1 MNPSA
6 FDTVRR
12 AIPLLLVLLAA
23 GCIEPPAPTTEPPP
37 IIPATTAVADDA
49 TRAALTAYDSATG
62 TLRFANAT
70 PALENLKPDDV
81 IVSLPSSAAP
91 DGYLRQ
97 VKAIRRENGAVILE
111 TTQASLTDAIS
122 DGSLD
127 VQHTL
132 EPSDLRAAQ
141 GLVQGVRASVRLQA
155 GVGDGFRY
163 EVKFD
168 ETMLDFG
175 EGNVK
180 AKVKITGSLKF
191 NAGYGLNFEIRGPRL
206 FPPRLPAFRGFKA
219 SVGFDQSSSL
229 RVSGDANAKIKKEK
243 RVAEYRFSP
252 QCFAILIVPVC
263 VVPTIYVSVGV
274 SGEVN
279 LRFDYTADQS
289 ARAEIGG
296 RWTPDNGWQK
306 IDPTPVFDMSF
317 KQALDV
323 NATVRARAQVRAEAA
338 LMIYGVGGPSIG
350 VALGAEVDAALQR
363 NPRWIA
369 RATLEAYYG
378 VILDLPIL
386 GRIAEHRET
395 LYTLSKEIA
404 RAANAA
410 PALQPTNRAARVEL
424 GLPVNLA
431 PGCDQAGSAFYLA
444 RDPEDGCAVTA
455 SVVSDR
461 DGPVTL
467 EHVFTTEGP
476 RILTVTVR
484 DSSGATSSVAFTV
497 NVVNT
502 PPALAVQY
510 FGDPR
515 QGEEYAFAVIASDP
529 NERDLVTLCANTT
542 WSVDAPDSLSSA
554 TGCLI
559 RIRFASA
566 GTRSV
571 RVSTR
576 DPQGATAS
584 RSLTVNVQP
593 PPANPFPR
601 IKSAGAF
608 SDERFPSLGTCRQ
621 VPVTLGALIDLRGRA
636 CTLYVGNGG
645 NRYAVRL
652 EVENPSGEP
661 LSYDWQLRVGASGET
676 VLLEETA
683 SGFPAFIL
691 WNRPT
696 SAPVTDNCQVRVRVN
711 APDPTRSK
719 TETVWTGRCTYNTR

>member
-1 MNPSA
+1 MNRGVFHLA
-6 FDTVRR
+6 KLAV
-12 AIPLLLVLLAA
+12 ALCLGLIAA
-23 GCIEPPAPTTEPPP
+23 GCITSPASTTEPPP
-37 IIPATTAVADDA
+37 IIPATTAVADSA
-49 TRAALTAYDSATG
+49 TRTALSAYDPTTG
-62 TLRFANAT
+62 TLRFSSTT

-81 IVSLPSSAAP
+81 IVSLPSNAAP

-97 VKAIRRENGAVILE
+97 VKAIRREDGAVILE
-111 TTQASLTDAIS
+111 TTQAALTDAIS
-122 DGSLD
+122 EGSLD

-132 EPSDLRAAQ
+132 EPSELRSAQ
-141 GLVQGVRASVRLQA
+141 GLERGVSARVRPQA

-163 EVKFD
+163 EVNFD
-168 ETMLDFG
+168 ETMLDFN

-180 AKVKITGSLKF
+180 ARIKMTGSLRF

-219 SVGFDQSSSL
+219 SVGFDQSSNL
-229 RVSGDANAKIKKEK
+229 RVSGNANAKIKKEK

-263 VVPTIYVSVGV
+263 VVPTIYVSVGI

-289 ARAEIGG
+289 ARAEIGA

-306 IDPTPVFDMSF
+306 IDPTPVFEMSF
-317 KQALDV
+317 KQALDI
-323 NATVRARAQVRAEAA
+323 NATVKARAQVRAEAA

-369 RATLEAYYG
+369 RVTLEAYYG

-395 LYTLSKEIA
+395 LYNLSKEIA
-404 RAANAA
+404 RAPNAA
-410 PALQPTNRAARVEL
+410 PAVTLTNRAARVEL

-431 PGCDQAGSAFYLA
+431 PGCDQPGNSFYLA

-461 DGPVTL
+461 DGAL
-467 EHVFTTEGP
+467 AAEHVFTTEGL
-476 RILTVTVR
+476 RTLTATVR
-484 DSSGATSSVAFTV
+484 DSSGATASVAFTV

-502 PPALAVQY
+502 PPALAVEY

-515 QGEEYAFAVIASDP
+515 QGEEYAFAVIPSDP
-529 NERDLVTLCANTT
+529 NERDLVALCANTT
-542 WSVDAPDSLSSA
+542 WSVDAPDALLSA

-559 RIRFASA
+559 RIRFASTGNRA
-566 GTRSV
+566 V
-571 RVSTR
+571 RLSTR
-576 DPQGATAS
+576 DPQGATAT
-584 RSLTVNVQP
+584 RSLTVNVLP
-593 PPANPFPR
+593 PPVDPFPR
-601 IKSAGAF
+601 IKSGGAF
-608 SDERFPSLGTCRQ
+608 SDEAFPSLGTCKQ
-621 VPVTLGALIDLRGRA
+621 APVTLGALIDLRGRA

-645 NRYAVRL
+645 NRYSVRL
-652 EVENPSGEP
+652 EVENPSGEG
-661 LSYDWQLRVGASGET
+661 LTYDWQLRSGASGET

-683 SGFPAFIL
+683 SSLPIFIL
-691 WNRPT
+691 WNRQT

-711 APDPTRSK
+711 APDSTRSK